1 MLPLMVVAGDSS
13 LLLQQIRC
21 VFPRAFNFSWEPVG
35 DRMNRKTCNF
45 ELHIEINLDY
55 DKTKEP
61 MKKLDERKKAWQ
73 KITPAAQVERLKVRQ
88 LINFLVSFRY
98 W

>member
-1 MLPLMVVAGDSS
+1 
-13 LLLQQIRC
+13 
-21 VFPRAFNFSWEPVG
+21 
-35 DRMNRKTCNF
+35 MNRKTCNF

-55 DKTKEP
+55 DKAKEP

-98 W
+98 WSIARSLGVKRICCRAYLEC